1 MISNRKQITVVISD
15 PGADAKIPLLR
26 APADGGIT
34 IERAFASAPI
44 AIAAHTANYLTLSL
58 LNGGTAEAGTALISD
73 EVGGT
78 AGWAAN
84 TKKEMTVVA
93 GSGKLSADQI
103 LLLDMAETGTYAGEC
118 VVVNVE
124 YVPGIGSKANA

>member
-1 MISNRKQITVVISD
+1 MQSNIKQITVVISD

-26 APADGGIT
+26 APADGGVT
-34 IERAFASAPI
+34 IQRCFATSAI
-44 AIAAHTANYLTLSL
+44 AIAAHTANYLVLSL
-58 LNGGTAEAGTALISD
+58 LNGGTAEAGTALITD
-73 EVGGT
+73 EIGGT

-93 GSGKLSADQI
+93 GSGKLTADQI
-103 LLLDMAETGTYAGEC
+103 LLLNMAETGTYAGEC